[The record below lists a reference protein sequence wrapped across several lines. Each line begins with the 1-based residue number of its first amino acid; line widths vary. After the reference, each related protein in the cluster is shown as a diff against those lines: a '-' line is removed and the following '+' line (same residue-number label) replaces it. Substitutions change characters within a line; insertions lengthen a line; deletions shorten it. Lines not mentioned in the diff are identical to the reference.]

1 MWSIIYIF
9 TFLLTFI
16 NAAPLTQGTR
26 ANVSLYLE
34 SSDEMLNNKV
44 LYTANQGNFIH
55 FYYVGEESILFA
67 TTFMY
72 DGANY
77 RLYEQQKGSND
88 KYYLTILDSMLRGQ
102 KDSGL
107 KVTLNTDGSLD
118 FAGSDHL
125 YAYKMSDGTI
135 KFLVLLFVGEIP
147 TNVIPVKVKAKIN
160 WATL

>member
-1 MWSIIYIF
+1 MHSSNIQFGYFSFLTPFKINNINNFQWSSHEYFNQQIVHSSLISANLIKIMWSIIYIF
-9 TFLLTFI
+9 TLLLTFI

-34 SSDEMLNNKV
+34 SSDELLNNKV

-102 KDSGL
+102 K
-107 KVTLNTDGSLD
+107 
-118 FAGSDHL
+118 
-125 YAYKMSDGTI
+125 
-135 KFLVLLFVGEIP
+135 IP
-147 TNVIPVKVKAKIN
+147 G
-160 WATL
+160 

>member
-1 MWSIIYIF
+1 MLPILLVF
-9 TFLLTFI
+9 AFLLSLIT
-16 NAAPLTQGTR
+16 AAPLTQGTR
-26 ANVSLYLE
+26 ANISLYLE
-34 SSDEMLNNKV
+34 SSDETLNNQV
-44 LYTANQGNFIH
+44 LYTANQDNTIH
-55 FYYVGEESILFA
+55 FYYVGDESILFA

-77 RLYEQQKGSND
+77 RVYERQEGSDD

-102 KDSGL
+102 KGSGL

-135 KFLVLLFVGEIP
+135 KFLVLLFVGDIP
-147 TNVIPVKVKAKIN
+147 SNVTPVKVKAKIN